1 MTTIAN
7 QPTENTGDNAIFTQF
22 KHSRFLQLIA
32 LLLIA
37 QLALAALLGFTN
49 KQATFA
55 SGGALFTLNEDE
67 VNSISISNN
76 DETISLTKQSDAWQ
90 MDDDI
95 PLPADSAQV
104 QSLLSSMVNLKTGLP
119 VASSV
124 NAQAQL
130 EVADDE
136 HQRKLVINNDKT
148 HTFLLGTSPGLRKA
162 HLRREGSD
170 DIYSVSLPVADVPTS
185 KDQWLDKSLLAISD
199 ISQITSSAMTF
210 ERTGTD
216 DSETWAVPANEDD
229 SKALDT
235 KKLMVSVQALETL
248 QVTGL
253 SDPSAQPS
261 EGSEPSTTNSD
272 ATTQTDPTSAA
283 EDKAKSETVKLQVSG
298 ESGEH
303 KLVLNKTGDIAT
315 IERSDIDQVFA
326 IPTTTYDELAT
337 LAAESDWLVDS
348 EGLKD
353 SQELVNSE
361 EEKLDSNENKST
373 E

>member
-7 QPTENTGDNAIFTQF
+7 QPIENTDDNSIFTQF

-32 LLLIA
+32 LLLIV
-37 QLALAALLGFTN
+37 QLALAALLGFSN

-55 SGGALFTLNEDE
+55 SGESLFTLNENE
-67 VNSISISNN
+67 VDSISISSNN
-76 DETISLTKQSDAWQ
+76 ETISLTKQSDVWQ
-90 MDDDI
+90 MDDDL
-95 PLPADSAQV
+95 PLPADSTRV

-136 HQRKLVINNDKT
+136 HQRKLIINNDKL

-162 HLRREGSD
+162 HLRRDGSD
-170 DIYSVSLPVADVPTS
+170 SIYSVSLPVSDVPTS

-199 ISQITSSAMTF
+199 ISQIASSAITF

-216 DSETWAVPANEDD
+216 DSATWAIPTNDD
-229 SKALDT
+229 DGKTLDT
-235 KKLMVSVQALETL
+235 KKLVESVQALETL

-261 EGSEPSTTNSD
+261 AGSETSTTDSD
-272 ATTQTDPTSAA
+272 SISTA
-283 EDKAKSETVKLQVSG
+283 EDEAKSETVELQVTGGSI
-298 ESGEH
+298 EH
-303 KLVLNKTGDIAT
+303 KLVLNKTGEITT
-315 IERSDIDQVFA
+315 IKRSDIDQVFA
-326 IPTTTYDELAT
+326 IPTSTFDKLAI
-337 LAAESDWLVDS
+337 LAVESDWLIDREV
-348 EGLKD
+348 EKD
-353 SQELVNSE
+353 KKLGSK
-361 EEKLDSNENKST
+361 EEKSSE
-373 E
+373 